1 MIEFTLDFHHQ
12 EKHVVVGSSRK
23 EDLAGIKLV
32 EGAAD

>member
-12 EKHVVVGSSRK
+12 EKHVVVGPPGK

-32 EGAAD
+32 EGATD